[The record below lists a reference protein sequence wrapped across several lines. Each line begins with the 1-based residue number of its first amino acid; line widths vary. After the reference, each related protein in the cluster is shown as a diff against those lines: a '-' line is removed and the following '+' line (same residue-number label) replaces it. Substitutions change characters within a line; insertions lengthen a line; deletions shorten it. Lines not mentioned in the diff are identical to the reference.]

1 MYTVSKNL
9 CWPTLTAMIRLKNC
23 LLQKNG
29 RSALGW
35 GKLLLTLSSRAR
47 LAPGTQR
54 SAEANYFWLS
64 VPRISQG
71 LGKLAKVTR
80 RSYQSFVI
88 VRYYEGTTFFFPHVH
103 IIRFNL
109 FVCIDLLYLVFQIIT
124 YVFTKKKEKK
134 FSRETACSEF
144 LGARLSAL
152 GARVNCFLDHSS

>member
-1 MYTVSKNL
+1 MG
-9 CWPTLTAMIRLKNC
+9 AR
-23 LLQKNG
+23 
-29 RSALGW
+29 
-35 GKLLLTLSSRAR
+35 KLLLALGSRAR
-47 LAPGTQR
+47 STPGSQR

-64 VPRISQG
+64 VPGISQG

-80 RSYQSFVI
+80 RSYHSFVI
-88 VRYYEGTTFFFPHVH
+88 VRYYEDIKFFFFPHVH

-109 FVCIDLLYLVFQIIT
+109 FVCIDLLYLVFEIIT

-152 GARVNCFLDHSS
+152 GARVNCFLDHYH